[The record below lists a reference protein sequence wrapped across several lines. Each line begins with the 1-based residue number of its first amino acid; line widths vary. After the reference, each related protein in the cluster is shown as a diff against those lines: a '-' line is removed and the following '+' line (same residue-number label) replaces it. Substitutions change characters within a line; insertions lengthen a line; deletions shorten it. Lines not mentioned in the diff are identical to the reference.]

1 MHIVLYQD
9 WRISASAREDLGLML
24 HLKLSGWLQCEHQWG
39 KGDQKRVTNCYLI
52 KESVYLTS
60 GVTSTPPSTTFDTRN
75 TANAEAIASH
85 IVASAN

>member
-1 MHIVLYQD
+1 MGEMRPKRG
-9 WRISASAREDLGLML
+9 WRM
-24 HLKLSGWLQCEHQWG
+24 
-39 KGDQKRVTNCYLI
+39 YLI

-60 GVTSTPPSTTFDTRN
+60 GVTSTPSSTTFDTRK